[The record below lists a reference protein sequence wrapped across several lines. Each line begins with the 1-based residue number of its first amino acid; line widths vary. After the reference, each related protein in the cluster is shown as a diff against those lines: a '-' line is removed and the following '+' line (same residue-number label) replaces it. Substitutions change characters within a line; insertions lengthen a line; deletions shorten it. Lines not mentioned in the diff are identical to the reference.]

1 MFHVKQKNKFDI
13 IVVGAGH
20 AGVEAVLAASKMG
33 AKTAIVTFCMED
45 FGALSC
51 NPAIGGLGK
60 GHLVREIDSLGGMMG
75 LFADQSG
82 IQFRM
87 LNKTRGEAVQGPRAQ
102 IDRSLYKKI
111 VKKTILNNKSIK
123 VFENEVIDVRT
134 KDINGVKVVEGLE
147 LKDNNILYCK
157 KIILTTG
164 TFLGGRIFLGKES
177 WSAGRLNSPAS
188 KKLSNFFKKN
198 NFYIKRLKT
207 GTPPR
212 LNAKTIN
219 FEDCIIQRGDSPP
232 VPFSF
237 LTKKIINE
245 QTLCYIT
252 KTNIET
258 HTLIK
263 NNIRLSPIYN
273 GKIDSKGPR
282 YCPSI
287 EDKVVRFNDKASH
300 LIFLEPEEYDG
311 NVVYPNGISTSLP
324 KKIQHK
330 FIKTIKGLENVE
342 IEKFGYAIEYYS
354 LDGSEILKT
363 YETKKIKGLYLSGQ
377 INGTTGYEE
386 AAAQGL
392 LAGINATLSIQNKKP
407 FVLDRSEAYL
417 GVLTDDLTVGGL
429 IEPYRMFT
437 SRAEYRI
444 TLRADNADSRLTDYA
459 IDLGL
464 ACENRKNI
472 WQKKK
477 NLLSKTTIELQQI
490 KTSPQQIKKSGV
502 KINLDGKKRSAY
514 EVLGYN
520 LSSWDNIQK
529 IWPHLRKINISET
542 LKSQIRIN
550 AFYSKYVNRQNQE
563 IESLKNDFDLEFK
576 NNLDYNQCAGISNEI
591 KEILRKKKPKNIG
604 EAKKLPGMTPAA
616 AALLLRHLKKT
627 G

>member
-1 MFHVKQKNKFDI
+1 MFHVKQKKKFDV

-20 AGVEAVLAASKMG
+20 AGVEAALAASKMC
-33 AKTAIVTFCMED
+33 AKTALVTFSMED
-45 FGALSC
+45 LGTLSC

-75 LFADQSG
+75 FFADQSG

-102 IDRSLYKKI
+102 IDRRLYKRI
-111 VKKTILNNKSIK
+111 VRQTILDNKGIE
-123 VFENEVIDVRT
+123 VFENEVIDIKT
-134 KDINGVKVVEGLE
+134 ENANGISNVCGLE
-147 LKDNNILYCK
+147 LEDNRILSGK

-164 TFLGGRIFLGKES
+164 TFLGGKIFLGKES

-212 LNAKTIN
+212 LKAKTIN
-219 FEDCIIQRGDSPP
+219 FEACIVQNGDSPP
-232 VPFSF
+232 IPFSF
-237 LTKKIINE
+237 LTTKIVNE
-245 QTLCYIT
+245 QTKCYIT
-252 KTNIET
+252 KTNIKT
-258 HTLIK
+258 HDLIK
-263 NNIRLSPIYN
+263 DNIGLSPIYN

-287 EDKVVRFNDKASH
+287 EDKVIRFNEKTNH
-300 LIFLEPEEYDG
+300 LIFLEPEEYSG
-311 NVVYPNGISTSLP
+311 NIIYPNGISTSLP
-324 KKIQHK
+324 KRIQHK
-330 FIKTIKGLENVE
+330 FIKTIKGLENAE

-392 LAGINATLSIQNKKP
+392 LAGINAALSIQNKKP
-407 FVLDRSEAYL
+407 FILKRSEAYL
-417 GVLTDDLTVGGL
+417 GVLTDDLTIGGL
-429 IEPYRMFT
+429 NEPYRMFT

-444 TLRADNADSRLTDYA
+444 MLRADNADSRLTDYA
-459 IDLGL
+459 INLGL
-464 ACENRKNI
+464 TCRDREKM
-472 WQKKK
+472 WQEKKD
-477 NLLSKTTIELQQI
+477 LLKKTTDELKQI
-490 KTSPQQIKKSGV
+490 KASPQQIKKNGV

-520 LSSWDNIQK
+520 QSSWKNIQK
-529 IWPHLRKINISET
+529 IWPQLDKINISDT
-542 LKSQIRIN
+542 VKNQIRVN
-550 AFYSKYVNRQNQE
+550 AFYSKYVHRQNLE
-563 IESLKNDFDLEFK
+563 IESIKNDFDLKFK
-576 NNLDYNQCAGISNEI
+576 NNLDFNQCAGISNEI
-591 KEILRKKKPKNIG
+591 KEMLKKRKPKNFG
-604 EAKKLPGMTPAA
+604 EARKLPGMTPAA
-616 AALLLRHLKKT
+616 AALLLRHLKKA

>member
-1 MFHVKQKNKFDI
+1 MFHVKQNNKFDI

-33 AKTAIVTFCMED
+33 AKTAIVTFCIED

-75 LFADQSG
+75 RFADQSG

-102 IDRSLYKKI
+102 IDRNLYKKI
-111 VKKTILNNKSIK
+111 VKKTILDNKSIK
-123 VFENEVIDVRT
+123 VFENEVIDVKT

-147 LKDNNILYCK
+147 LKDNNILYGK

-164 TFLGGRIFLGKES
+164 TFLGGRIFLGEES

-219 FEDCIIQRGDSPP
+219 FEDCIIQKGDSPP

-237 LTKKIINE
+237 LTVKIINE
-245 QTLCYIT
+245 QTPCYIT

-258 HTLIK
+258 HDLIK

-287 EDKVVRFNDKASH
+287 EDKVVRFSDKASH
-300 LIFLEPEEYDG
+300 LIFLEPEERDG
-311 NVVYPNGISTSLP
+311 NIIYPNGISTSLP
-324 KKIQHK
+324 KKIQRK

-429 IEPYRMFT
+429 NEPYRMFT

-477 NLLSKTTIELQQI
+477 DLISKTTIELQQI

-529 IWPHLRKINISET
+529 IWPHLRNINISET
-542 LKSQIRIN
+542 LKSQIKTN
-550 AFYSKYVNRQNQE
+550 AFYSKYVNRQNLE
-563 IESLKNDFDLEFK
+563 IKSLKNDFDLEFK
-576 NNLDYNQCAGISNEI
+576 DNLDYNQCAGISNEI
-591 KEILRKKKPKNIG
+591 KEILRKKKPKNFG
-604 EAKKLPGMTPAA
+604 EAKRLPGMTPAA

>member
-1 MFHVKQKNKFDI
+1 MFHVKQKKKFDV

-20 AGVEAVLAASKMG
+20 AGIEAALAASKMC
-33 AKTAIVTFCMED
+33 ATTALVTFSMED
-45 FGALSC
+45 LGTLSC

-75 LFADQSG
+75 FFADQSG

-102 IDRSLYKKI
+102 IDRRLYKKI
-111 VKKTILNNKSIK
+111 VKQTILDNKGIE
-123 VFENEVIDVRT
+123 VFENEVIDIKT
-134 KDINGVKVVEGLE
+134 ENANGITSVCGLE
-147 LKDNNILYCK
+147 LGDNTILSGK

-164 TFLGGRIFLGKES
+164 TFLGGKIFLGKES

-212 LNAKTIN
+212 LKAKTIN
-219 FEDCIIQRGDSPP
+219 FEACIVQNGDSPP
-232 VPFSF
+232 IPFSF
-237 LTKKIINE
+237 LTTKIVNE
-245 QTLCYIT
+245 QAKCYIT
-252 KTNIET
+252 KTNIKT
-258 HTLIK
+258 HNLIK
-263 NNIRLSPIYN
+263 DNIKLSPIYN

-287 EDKVVRFNDKASH
+287 EDKVIRFNEKTNH
-300 LIFLEPEEYDG
+300 LIFLEPEEYSG
-311 NVVYPNGISTSLP
+311 KTIYPNGISTSLP
-324 KKIQHK
+324 KRIQQK
-330 FIKTIKGLENVE
+330 FIKTIKGLENTE

-392 LAGINATLSIQNKKP
+392 LAGINAALSIQNKKP
-407 FVLDRSEAYL
+407 FILKRSEAYL
-417 GVLTDDLTVGGL
+417 GVLTDDLTIGGL
-429 IEPYRMFT
+429 NEPYRMFT

-444 TLRADNADSRLTDYA
+444 MLRADNADSRLTDYA
-459 IDLGL
+459 INLGL
-464 ACENRKNI
+464 TCRNRENM
-472 WQKKK
+472 WQEKKD
-477 NLLSKTTIELQQI
+477 LLKKTTHELKQI
-490 KTSPQQIKKSGV
+490 KASPQQINKNGV

-520 LSSWDNIQK
+520 QSSWKNIQK
-529 IWPHLRKINISET
+529 IWPQLEKINVSDT
-542 LKSQIRIN
+542 VKNQIRVN
-550 AFYSKYVNRQNQE
+550 AFYSKYVHRQNLE
-563 IESLKNDFDLEFK
+563 IESIKSDFDLEFK
-576 NNLDYNQCAGISNEI
+576 NNLDFSQCSGISNEI
-591 KEILRKKKPKNIG
+591 KEILKKRKPKNFG
-604 EAKKLPGMTPAA
+604 EARKLPGMTPAA